1 MLRLAGEYDGMVT
14 APKLDAMTGLARIP
28 RAGSALVRLLDATPI
43 GMILACE
50 DGRIIYAN
58 RAFAAVMGYRWSE
71 AAPLNV
77 FDLVHPDN
85 RSDARLHFDRLARG
99 ETDQYRGEHRWHH
112 ADGTVLWVMVAATL
126 FEDRPGA
133 PRQLI
138 IQITSIELQKKAEE
152 ALAYSESRWNFAL
165 ESARQG
171 VWDHDIRNDTMFY
184 SRMWR
189 VMRGIPPEE
198 EVDGDQQRWLERVH
212 PEDRPHILANVDRQ
226 DMGDSDFDALEYR
239 ERKRDGSYVW
249 ILSRGRPVE
258 WDAEGN
264 PIRTIGTD
272 TDITRLKV
280 MEQELAA
287 EKERLRVTLE
297 AMADGM
303 ISTDLNGQVVFMNP
317 AAEKLTGLRASLAVG
332 RAVSDVFRLRSER
345 DDGELPCPVRACL
358 DSATQIK
365 ADDDSVL
372 CAHDGPQRDIRCTA
386 SPVMSENGELSGAV
400 LVFQDVTQ
408 SRALQRQLA
417 HSAAHDDLTGLP
429 NRAAFERAL
438 SDAIAAARHG
448 AREHCLVYLDLD
460 HFKPVNDTA
469 GHAAGDALLRQVA
482 QTIKGVCRSHDMA
495 ARIGGDEF
503 AVILED
509 CPISNGRQV
518 AEKIVRAIG
527 ALVFSWAGREYQI
540 GASAGV
546 TVIGGTPASPLG
558 FMGEADAA
566 CYAAK
571 AQGRSRVVAFPDM
584 G

>member
-1 MLRLAGEYDGMVT
+1 MVT

-28 RAGSALVRLLDATPI
+28 RAGSALMRLLDATPI

-112 ADGTVLWVMVAATL
+112 ADGTALWVMVAATL

>member
-1 MLRLAGEYDGMVT
+1 MVT
-14 APKLDAMTGLARIP
+14 P
-28 RAGSALVRLLDATPI
+28 RARLGDAFDADAPHSAKTFARLLDAAPL
-43 GMILACE
+43 GMLVTTLE
-50 DGRIIYAN
+50 GLVVYAN
-58 RAFAAVMGYRWSE
+58 PAFSDLLGHRPDPGHAFHFA
-71 AAPLNV
+71 
-77 FDLVHPDN
+77 DLVT
-85 RSDARLHFDRLARG
+85 SETGLSTRLHFDRLLRG
-99 ETDQYRGEHRWHH
+99 EVTVSRGEHQLRHS
-112 ADGTVLWVMVAATL
+112 DGYPVWVMVGATIL
-126 FEDRPGA
+126 PADEDTPA
-133 PRQLI
+133 LI
-138 IQITSIELQKKAEE
+138 LVQMNSIELQKRAEE
-152 ALAYSESRWNFAL
+152 ALAASESRWNFAL

-198 EVDGDQQRWLERVH
+198 EVDGDQQKWLERVH
-212 PEDRPHILANVDRQ
+212 PDDRPHVIANVDRQ
-226 DMGDSDFDALEYR
+226 DQGDSDFDALEYR

-258 WDAEGN
+258 WDRDGH
-264 PIRTIGTD
+264 PVRTIGTD

-297 AMADGM
+297 AMADGV
-303 ISTDLNGQVVFMNP
+303 IATDTKGHIVFINPVAERLLGCKADEVRGQP
-317 AAEKLTGLRASLAVG
+317 SK
-332 RAVSDVFRLRSER
+332 DVFVLRHAETGDTQLCPGRLCIEQRRVVEA
-345 DDGELPCPVRACL
+345 GEDL
-358 DSATQIK
+358 
-365 ADDDSVL
+365 VL
-372 CAHDGPQRDIRCTA
+372 WNRGGGWRDIRCTA
-386 SPVMSENGELSGAV
+386 APVIMPDGSISGSV

-417 HSAAHDDLTGLP
+417 HSATHDALTGLT

-438 SDAIAAARHG
+438 SNSIAAARHG
-448 AREHCLVYLDLD
+448 QRTHCLLYLDLD
-460 HFKPVNDTA
+460 RFKSVNDTA
-469 GHAAGDALLRQVA
+469 GHAAGDELLRQVA
-482 QTIKGVCRSHDMA
+482 QTIKGVCRSHDIA

-509 CPISNGRQV
+509 CGIDNGRQV

-527 ALVFSWAGREYQI
+527 ALVFGWAGRDYRI

-546 TVIGGTPASPLG
+546 TAIAAAPASPLG

-571 AQGRSRVVAFPDM
+571 AQGRGCVVAFPDM
-584 G
+584 GQT